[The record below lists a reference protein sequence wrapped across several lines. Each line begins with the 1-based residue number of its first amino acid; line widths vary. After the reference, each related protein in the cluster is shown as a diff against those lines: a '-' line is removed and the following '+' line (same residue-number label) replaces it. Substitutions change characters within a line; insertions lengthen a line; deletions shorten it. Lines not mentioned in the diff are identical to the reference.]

1 MKSITIPDV
10 DDTLDALIRARA
22 RREGRQPE
30 EVIRHILREA
40 FGGVPKE
47 EVDPKKKFREL
58 CGVWSEEEYQEFESA
73 VRDLGEVNPGDWK

>member
-22 RREGRQPE
+22 RREGRRPE

-40 FGGVPKE
+40 FGGVPE
-47 EVDPKKKFREL
+47 QEVDSGKKFREL
-58 CGVWSEEEYQEFESA
+58 CGVWSEEEYREFESA
-73 VRDLGEVNPGDWK
+73 VRDMGEVNPEDWK